1 MSQENRIMKKIICLF
16 LVLVMVFSSVIT
28 ASAADMSG
36 KKWLKMWADYENNIA
51 PAVTM
56 FPGNDESERYIAWY
70 SNTADG
76 YIELESKNG
85 KEKIDAESKASAD
98 GGYRLCA
105 VLKNLSVGEYVYTCF
120 SGDFISDSYSFEVE
134 NTDEITALFVT
145 DIHMAQEDENENSLS
160 ERSYVY
166 NETLSAAEKQAKKNG
181 RKLDLVVSAGDQAS
195 SGLTKE
201 YIALSSPKLMK
212 EIPFAP
218 AIGNHDRKSVGYK
231 SYTYLPNENDVTF
244 KSYIGTDYWFR
255 YGDVLFLM
263 FDSCNTSM
271 RAHHKFA
278 KEATKANKDAKWIV
292 ASMHHDMFGGR
303 EAWLNTENT
312 LLRFL
317 WMPLFDRYGVDICL
331 YGHSHYYSAS
341 NVIYKNKTSV
351 NLNEKNIVSDAL
363 GTVYLSG
370 GSVNNYAPLS
380 DDEGNV
386 PPVGENA
393 AFTYLEAEE
402 PLYTL
407 LDFDENSL
415 SVRSYTVD
423 DGENFYSLTLEKTVE
438 DGGHTYKKTNIF
450 RLGVTYFVSRI
461 VNVINNSD
469 MYKRYKNQGYDV
481 SLSEGL
487 IGS

>member
-1 MSQENRIMKKIICLF
+1 MKKIISL
-16 LVLVMVFSSVIT
+16 LLSAVLILSCAFT
-28 ASAADMSG
+28 ASASDVSE
-36 KKWLKMWADYENNIA
+36 KEWAEFWSEYDENIA

-56 FPGNDESERYIAWY
+56 FVGCDESERYIAWY
-70 SNTADG
+70 SDSSEG
-76 YIELESKNG
+76 YIELVGENG
-85 KEKIDAESKASAD
+85 SEKIVAESKQSAD

-105 VLKNLSVGEYVYTCF
+105 KLTDLTEGEYTYTCT
-120 SGDFISDSYSFEVE
+120 SGDYTSEEYTFTVE
-134 NTDEITALFVT
+134 DTEEFTALFVT
-145 DIHMAQEDENENSLS
+145 DIHMAQEEENENSLA
-160 ERSYVY
+160 ERSYIY
-166 NETLSAAEKQAKKNG
+166 NKTLSAAEETARENG
-181 RKLDLVVSAGDQAS
+181 GSLDLIVSAGDQAS
-195 SGLTKE
+195 EGLTKE
-201 YIALSSPKLMK
+201 YIALSSPALMK
-212 EIPFAP
+212 TVPFAP

-244 KSYIGTDYWFR
+244 RSYIGTDYWYR

-278 KEATKANKDAKWIV
+278 KEATKANEDAKWIV

-303 EAWLNTENT
+303 EPWLDTENT

-317 WMPLFDRYGVDICL
+317 WMPLFDRYGIDVCL

-341 NVIYKNKTSV
+341 NIIYENKTV
-351 NLNEKNIVSDAL
+351 TDLKETEIVSDAE

-370 GSVNNYAPLS
+370 GSVNNFAPLL
-380 DDEGNV
+380 DDEGKV

-407 LDFDENSL
+407 LDFSESFLEIN
-415 SVRSYTVD
+415 SYTVD
-423 DGENFYSLTLEKTVE
+423 DGENFYSLTLEKSE
-438 DGGHTYKKTNIF
+438 DDGGHQYKKCNIF
-450 RLGVTYFVSRI
+450 RLGLTYFVSRI

-481 SLSEGL
+481 SLFEGL
-487 IGS
+487 IGSK